1 MSDHYK
7 DKRYVENR
15 KRILA
20 GSPTCAICGRRK
32 ANTVDHITEV
42 HAGGDHS
49 MENLQP
55 ACSKCNYSKGARYGN
70 AQRAGIVK
78 ARNEAVKSAE
88 TRRARNPPKAPK
100 TTENDK
106 NGEEPF
112 FDDPTL
118 TDRKSVV

>member
-20 GSPTCAICGRRK
+20 GSPTCVICGVRK
-32 ANTVDHITEV
+32 ANTVDHILEL

-55 ACSKCNYSKGARYGN
+55 ACAKCNYRKGAQYGN
-70 AQRAGIVK
+70 AQRARIVK
-78 ARNEAVKSAE
+78 ARNEAVKTAE
-88 TRRARNPPKAPK
+88 TRRPRNTPKAPK
-100 TTENDK
+100 TTENDEK
-106 NGEEPF
+106 AEKAF
-112 FDDPTL
+112 L
-118 TDRKSVV
+118 VVRKVF